1 MVDIETLLKMFRH
14 KHFDSNLHIK
24 ETLASACDINFSG
37 GTTAF
42 YGFLGFLI
50 NGESTNGAGLSE
62 SNVQMPF
69 SPGAISL
76 RVLMNIYLIFDNQD
90 YHT

>member
-1 MVDIETLLKMFRH
+1 MGYSGET
-14 KHFDSNLHIK
+14 N
-24 ETLASACDINFSG
+24 DINFSS

-62 SNVQMPF
+62 TNVQMPF
-69 SPGAISL
+69 SPGTISL
-76 RVLMNIYLIFDNQD
+76 LWY
-90 YHT
+90 

>member
-1 MVDIETLLKMFRH
+1 MGYSGET
-14 KHFDSNLHIK
+14 N
-24 ETLASACDINFSG
+24 DINFSS

-62 SNVQMPF
+62 ST
-69 SPGAISL
+69 
-76 RVLMNIYLIFDNQD
+76 VLVWNHLIIMVSSD
-90 YHT
+90 YGSN